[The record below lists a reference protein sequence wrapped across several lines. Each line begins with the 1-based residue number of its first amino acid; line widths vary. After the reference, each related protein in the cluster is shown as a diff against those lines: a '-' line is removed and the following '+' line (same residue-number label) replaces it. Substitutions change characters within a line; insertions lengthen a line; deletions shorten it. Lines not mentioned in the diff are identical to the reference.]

1 MTPRKGEYPCLRASF
16 PRSTAGSEMQPQGQP
31 EMKHTIKHVLAH
43 IIAAAFVGGLI
54 GLGLVAVA
62 DDYPKERIE

>member
-1 MTPRKGEYPCLRASF
+1 
-16 PRSTAGSEMQPQGQP
+16 
-31 EMKHTIKHVLAH
+31 MKHTIKHVLAH